1 MIKKKQKIL
10 FLFLAI
16 FSIYCALSI
25 GQGWDEHA
33 LNLFGKIT
41 INYLLSLGRIEGDWF
56 RSEFHSPIYYSL
68 KF

>member
-25 GQGWDEHA
+25 GQGWDEPA
-33 LNLFGKIT
+33 LTLFGKNT
-41 INYLLSLGRIEGDWF
+41 INYLLSLGRIEEDWF
-56 RSEFHSPIYYSL
+56 RREFY
-68 KF
+68 